1 MEMIKGADQRRK
13 KQFLER
19 TRLGLASLETNR
31 KDGFDLATW
40 TI

>member
-1 MEMIKGADQRRK
+1 MEMMKGADQRRK

-19 TRLGLASLETNR
+19 ARLGLASLETNR